1 MKGHLNAALAY
12 IRSDS
17 KPEDAKLEEIPLHLT
32 FFGLGLCGCLASKNV
47 NLFII

>member
-1 MKGHLNAALAY
+1 MKGHLNAALTY

-17 KPEDAKLEEIPLHLT
+17 KPKDAKLEETPLHLT
-32 FFGLGLCGCLASKNV
+32 FFGLDGCLVLKNV